1 MSVCNKTNELISIIV
16 SVYNTPI
23 EYLDE
28 CLDSLKNQTY
38 KNIEIILVDDGS
50 NKQIADYLDYIS
62 DVNIIVLYKENG
74 GVSSARNYGIKESN
88 VKFICFVDADDCVNK
103 LFVERLYADIVENQV
118 KVSACNLKKTKNP
131 TEFKYEINVSGS
143 SKFVGKD
150 IWCKVNTGYCV
161 TKMYDREVFHSHL
174 FNENI

>member
-16 SVYNTPI
+16 PVYNTPI

-62 DVNIIVLYKENG
+62 DDVLEKM
-74 GVSSARNYGIKESN
+74 V
-88 VKFICFVDADDCVNK
+88 VLV
-103 LFVERLYADIVENQV
+103 RL
-118 KVSACNLKKTKNP
+118 
-131 TEFKYEINVSGS
+131 EI
-143 SKFVGKD
+143 
-150 IWCKVNTGYCV
+150 
-161 TKMYDREVFHSHL
+161 ME
-174 FNENI
+174 

>member
-16 SVYNTPI
+16 PVYNMPI

-118 KVSACNLKKTKNP
+118 KVAACN
-131 TEFKYEINVSGS
+131 
-143 SKFVGKD
+143 
-150 IWCKVNTGYCV
+150 
-161 TKMYDREVFHSHL
+161 
-174 FNENI
+174 